1 MTSKNPQNSKNHRP
15 NEPEF
20 FGSLKVS
27 VDIKRA
33 LRDLNYQAPTKIQ
46 EEIIPLLRNG
56 VDVIGQAQTGTGKT
70 AAFGIFLV
78 ENLTTTR
85 KYSEGLVLVPTRELA
100 IQVNSEIRRLAKYS
114 KIQSLAIYGGQP
126 ILRQIESLE
135 RGAHIIVATPG
146 RLMDHLERR
155 TINLDSTRFVVLD
168 EADQM
173 LDIGF
178 ADAIETI
185 LRKTPTNR
193 QTALFSATMPISIR
207 NLSRRYMR
215 DPKSLRIGGDA
226 SPVESVE
233 QIYYEIEENE
243 RPFALESLLN
253 NPGFIQQA
261 LVFRRTKLGVDRLV
275 NFLKDKGFN
284 TQAIHGDMTQIQRDQ
299 VMNRFRKGSLRV
311 LVATNI
317 AARGLDIPAVSHV
330 INYDIPSNVEEYVHR
345 IGRTARAGR
354 SGTAITFV
362 SEWDFGELDAIQAHV
377 GKGLERRSIN
387 SVATGY

>member
-1 MTSKNPQNSKNHRP
+1 M
-15 NEPEF
+15 
-20 FGSLKVS
+20 
-27 VDIKRA
+27 
-33 LRDLNYQAPTKIQ
+33 NYQTPTKIQ

-56 VDVIGQAQTGTGKT
+56 DDVIGQAQTGTGKT

-78 ENLTTTR
+78 ENLATSR
-85 KYSEGLVLVPTRELA
+85 RYSEGLILVPTRELA

-126 ILRQIESLE
+126 ILGQIKSIEN
-135 RGAHIIVATPG
+135 GAHIIVATPG
-146 RLMDHLERR
+146 RLMDHLERK
-155 TINLDSTRFVVLD
+155 TLNLGSTRFVILD

-185 LRKTPTNR
+185 LRKTPSTR
-193 QTALFSATMPISIR
+193 QTALFSATMPLPIR
-207 NLSRRYMR
+207 NLSKRYMR
-215 DPKSLRIGGDA
+215 NPKWLRVGGDA

-253 NPGFIQQA
+253 QPELIQQA

-275 NFLKDKGFN
+275 NFLQDKGFN

-299 VMNRFRKGSLRV
+299 VMNRFRKGNLRI

-377 GKGLERRSIN
+377 GEGLERRSIN
-387 SVATGY
+387 SVATGN

>member
-1 MTSKNPQNSKNHRP
+1 MTSTNSQSSKNPQANV
-15 NEPEF
+15 PEY
-20 FGSLKVS
+20 FGALKVS
-27 VDIKRA
+27 VEIKRA
-33 LRDLNYQAPTKIQ
+33 LRDLNYQTPTKIQ

-56 VDVIGQAQTGTGKT
+56 DDVIGQAQTGTGKT

-78 ENLTTTR
+78 ENLTTSR
-85 KYSEGLVLVPTRELA
+85 RYCEGLVLVPTRELA
-100 IQVNSEIRRLAKYS
+100 IQVNSEIHRLAKYS

-126 ILRQIESLE
+126 ILRQIQSLE

-146 RLMDHLERR
+146 RLMDHLERK
-155 TINLDSTRFVVLD
+155 TLNLGSTRFVILD

-185 LRKTPTNR
+185 LRKTPSTR
-193 QTALFSATMPISIR
+193 QTALFSATMPLPIR

-215 DPKSLRIGGDA
+215 DPKWLRIGGDA

-253 NPGFIQQA
+253 QPELIQQA

-299 VMNRFRKGSLRV
+299 VMNRFRKGSLRIM
-311 LVATNI
+311 VATNI

-354 SGTAITFV
+354 RGTAITFV

-377 GKGLERRSIN
+377 GEGLERRSIN
-387 SVATGY
+387 SGATGY

>member
-1 MTSKNPQNSKNHRP
+1 MNSKNPQNSKNHRP
-15 NEPEF
+15 NEPGF

-317 AARGLDIPAVSHV
+317 AARG
-330 INYDIPSNVEEYVHR
+330 
-345 IGRTARAGR
+345 
-354 SGTAITFV
+354 
-362 SEWDFGELDAIQAHV
+362 
-377 GKGLERRSIN
+377 
-387 SVATGY
+387 